1 MKRSLPVL
9 VLLFSL
15 SILAAAA
22 PVASNIAYV
31 MVNDSPLYQDNP
43 DKTLKYLE
51 AITLGDSV
59 TLVNKTATFKES
71 GKDRDFTRVKAP
83 SGKEG
88 WVRTQFIAAKATL
101 AVVKA
106 EPRDVK
112 VTSRSISAMTVV
124 AVMSD
129 GSTAGFS
136 KVQGYDGPK
145 NVLFDSTSPIYMIPT
160 DLSTSDADIQAAIL
174 FTVASASKS
183 ADVKKS
189 LLKLAQT
196 KYPGSIFISRIEAV
210 LSGAP
215 AAAAQTGGAAP
226 PAGVPDHI
234 PVRLNSEKEDPNA
247 MLSFDAVLNTP
258 PGGDMTAVTN
268 VTATSWLVE
277 ANVTHFPKRIAD
289 GDTKTSWVEGAK
301 GNGVG
306 EKVFLFPKSPVTGI
320 SILPGYGANQT
331 GWNNNNRVSVV
342 TLRFLQVFAN
352 GDYQVID
359 VHGASR
365 FVLNMATDGGMVP
378 FNTWQS
384 FDLGN
389 LWQQNMDT
397 EVVNAVMLEI
407 TAVDSKNAKYQD
419 TCIAE
424 VRLYSAI
431 DQ

>member
-1 MKRSLPVL
+1 MKRFLPVL
-9 VLLFSL
+9 ILLFSL
-15 SILAAAA
+15 SILAVAA

-51 AITLGDSV
+51 GITLGDSV

-106 EPRDVK
+106 DDSLVFSEPRDVK

-124 AVMSD
+124 AVMAD

-145 NVLFDSTSPIYMIPT
+145 NALFDSTSPIYMIPT

-215 AAAAQTGGAAP
+215 PAAAKTGGAAAATIVSVRASSTMP
-226 PAGVPDHI
+226 PEATTSYRYDAE
-234 PVRLNSEKEDPNA
+234 L
-247 MLSFDAVLNTP
+247 LFDGNPL
-258 PGGDMTAVTN
+258 TA
-268 VTATSWLVE
+268 
-277 ANVTHFPKRIAD
+277 
-289 GDTKTSWVEGAK
+289 WVEGST
-301 GNGVG
+301 GSG
-306 EKVFLFPKSPVTGI
+306 EGESIDVVFASPTHFDAIEVM
-320 SILPGYGANQT
+320 PGFFDAR
-331 GWNNNNRVSVV
+331 WFKNNVRVKQMQIELYDAAGSS
-342 TLRFLQVFAN
+342 VFAN
-352 GDYQVID
+352 V
-359 VHGASR
+359 AS
-365 FVLNMATDGGMVP
+365 FMDQMVS
-378 FNTWQS
+378 QR
-384 FDLGN
+384 
-389 LWQQNMDT
+389 
-397 EVVNAVMLEI
+397 VAVPEGEI
-407 TAVDSKNAKYQD
+407 TRVVFTIISVYAPEQKDLAISEISFWKAGSKLS
-419 TCIAE
+419 
-424 VRLYSAI
+424 VRTATAGSP
-431 DQ
+431 